1 VDEMS
6 NMHGFF
12 QLILLSLGVMV
23 VFTLIAYLPTL
34 GVSGPWAD
42 VNALIAPLILVICFL
57 GMAAYVV
64 VNR

>member
-1 VDEMS
+1 MS

-23 VFTLIAYLPTL
+23 VFTLIAYLPKL
-34 GVSGPWAD
+34 GVYGPWAE
-42 VNALIAPLILVICFL
+42 VNALLSPLILVICFL
-57 GMAAYVV
+57 GFAAYVV